1 MIEQLQPVIPL
12 EAAREYVRRGWRV
25 VPIPFKRK
33 GATIDAWKQMALTE
47 ADLPKLAAMAA
58 KQWTAQF
65 NPRPVTESDFVEL
78 FRAAL

>member
-33 GATIDAWKQMALTE
+33 GATIDEWNQMALTE
-47 ADLPKLAAMAA
+47 AVLATYFDQPA
-58 KQWTAQF
+58 
-65 NPRPVTESDFVEL
+65 NSHHS
-78 FRAAL
+78 